1 MVINKMINGLFSESI
16 FFGFFISLA
25 GYMIGLAAN
34 KKLKI
39 LNPLL
44 VAIVFVIVFLAIT
57 GIDYENYERGAKYIS
72 YFLTPSTVCLAVPLY
87 RQIELLKK
95 HRAAIAAG
103 VISGV
108 AAAMICIFLMCLMFG
123 LSNEMYVSLLPKS
136 ITTAIG
142 MPLAEKLG
150 GVPEIAVAVIV
161 ITGILGSVI
170 GEYVLKLFKIDDPVA
185 SGLAFGTSAHAIG
198 TSKALEL
205 GEIQGAMGSL
215 SITAAGLLTV
225 ILSAF
230 FAKLI

>member
-1 MVINKMINGLFSESI
+1 MVINKMINDLFSESI

-142 MPLAEKLG
+142 MSLAEKLG

-170 GEYVLKLFKIDDPVA
+170 GEYILKLFKIDDPVA

-225 ILSAF
+225 IVSAF